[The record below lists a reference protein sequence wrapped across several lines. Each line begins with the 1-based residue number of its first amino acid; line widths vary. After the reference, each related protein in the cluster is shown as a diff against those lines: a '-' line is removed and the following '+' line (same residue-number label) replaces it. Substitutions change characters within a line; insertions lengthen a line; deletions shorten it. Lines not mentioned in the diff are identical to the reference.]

1 MARWIIDRLLQMVV
15 VLICAT
21 LLGFLLVRLL
31 KGNEVF
37 ALLGDNYTKQ
47 AAAQLNHELGLDKP
61 LPLQYLDWLGGA
73 VHGDFGTS
81 VTTHEPVAHSLF
93 AALGPTVELLV
104 GAQLVALLLTMLVTV
119 VSVRWRW
126 TDRLVTGFALLC
138 SSVPPFVLGL
148 LMIILFASV
157 LHLLPAIAWSWPSAG
172 GWGKN
177 FRGMI
182 MPWVAL
188 GISVF
193 PSYMRV
199 LRGQVYEQLDNEE
212 YVTLARMK
220 GLPGPAGARPAR
232 GPQLAERAGHP
243 GRADH
248 RLPHLRRGH
257 RRAGLQH
264 PRRGIAGLPGDHQPR
279 REHARG
285 RDRDDR
291 GGRRR
296 AQPHRRPDPDEAR
309 PAGAGPV
316 STAPSPVTAN
326 PRRDIR

>member
-73 VHGDFGTS
+73 LHGDFGTS
-81 VTTHEPVAHSLF
+81 VTTHVPVAHSLLM
-93 AALGPTVELLV
+93 ALGPTVELLA
-104 GAQLVALLLTMLVTV
+104 GAQLVALLLTMAVTA

-126 TDRLVTGFALLC
+126 TDRLVTGIALIC

-157 LHLLPAIAWSWPSAG
+157 LHLLPAIAWSWPGAG

-177 FRGMI
+177 LRGMI
-182 MPWVAL
+182 MPWAAL

-193 PSYMRV
+193 PNYMRV
-199 LRGQVYEQLDNEE
+199 LRGQVYEQIDHEE

-220 GLPGPAGARPAR
+220 GLSGPRVFGRHVIPNSLSGLVTLVAMTTGFLISGVVIVEQVFGIPGEGSLVYQAITNRDANTLEGAIVMIAVAVVLLNLI
-232 GPQLAERAGHP
+232 GDLIQM
-243 GRADH
+243 
-248 RLPHLRRGH
+248 RLD
-257 RRAGLQH
+257 
-264 PRRGIAGLPGDHQPR
+264 PRVRSNA
-279 REHARG
+279 
-285 RDRDDR
+285 
-291 GGRRR
+291 
-296 AQPHRRPDPDEAR
+296 
-309 PAGAGPV
+309 
-316 STAPSPVTAN
+316 
-326 PRRDIR
+326 

>member
-31 KGNEVF
+31 KGNEIF
-37 ALLGDNYTKQ
+37 ALLGDNYTRQ
-47 AAAQLNHELGLDKP
+47 AAAQLNQELGLNKP

-81 VTTHEPVAHSLF
+81 VTTHEPVAHSLL

-104 GAQLVALLLTMLVTV
+104 GAQLVALALTMLVTV

-182 MPWVAL
+182 MPWTAL
-188 GISVF
+188 GVSVF
-193 PSYMRV
+193 PNYMRV

-220 GLPGPAGARPAR
+220 GLT
-232 GPQLAERAGHP
+232 
-243 GRADH
+243 
-248 RLPHLRRGH
+248 
-257 RRAGLQH
+257 
-264 PRRGIAGLPGDHQPR
+264 
-279 REHARG
+279 
-285 RDRDDR
+285 
-291 GGRRR
+291 GRRVLGR
-296 AQPHRRPDPDEAR
+296 HVVPNSLSGLITLVAVTTGFLISGVVIVEQVFSIPGEGSLVYQAITNRDANTLEGAIVMIAVAVVVLNLIGDLIQMRLDPR
-309 PAGAGPV
+309 V
-316 STAPSPVTAN
+316 RVQ
-326 PRRDIR
+326 

>member
-37 ALLGDNYTKQ
+37 ALLGDNYTPQ

-138 SSVPPFVLGL
+138 SSIPPFVLGL

-188 GISVF
+188 GVSVF
-193 PSYMRV
+193 PNYMRV
-199 LRGQVYEQLDNEE
+199 LRGQVYEQLDQEE

-220 GLPGPAGARPAR
+220 GLPGRRVLGRHVIPNSLSGLITLVAVTTGFLISGVVIVEQVFGIPGEGSLVYQAITNRDANTLEGAIVMIAVAVVVLNLI
-232 GPQLAERAGHP
+232 GDLLQM
-243 GRADH
+243 
-248 RLPHLRRGH
+248 RLD
-257 RRAGLQH
+257 
-264 PRRGIAGLPGDHQPR
+264 PRL
-279 REHARG
+279 
-285 RDRDDR
+285 
-291 GGRRR
+291 R
-296 AQPHRRPDPDEAR
+296 AQRPPQ
-309 PAGAGPV
+309 
-316 STAPSPVTAN
+316 
-326 PRRDIR
+326 

>member
-1 MARWIIDRLLQMVV
+1 MARWIIDRLIQMIV
-15 VLICAT
+15 VLIFAT
-21 LLGFLLVRLL
+21 VLGFLLVRLL
-31 KGNEVF
+31 KGNELF

-81 VTTHEPVAHSLF
+81 ITTHEPVAHSLF

-138 SSVPPFVLGL
+138 SSIPPFVLGL

-172 GWGKN
+172 GWAKN

-188 GISVF
+188 GVSVF
-193 PSYMRV
+193 PTYMRV
-199 LRGQVYEQLDNEE
+199 LRGQVYEQLDHEE

-220 GLPGPAGARPAR
+220 GLPGRRVLGRHVIPNSRSGLITLVALTTGFLISGVVIVEQVFGIPGEGSLVYNAIQKRDATMLEGAILLIAVAVVVFNLIGELAQMRLDPRIRAR
-232 GPQLAERAGHP
+232 
-243 GRADH
+243 
-248 RLPHLRRGH
+248 
-257 RRAGLQH
+257 
-264 PRRGIAGLPGDHQPR
+264 
-279 REHARG
+279 
-285 RDRDDR
+285 
-291 GGRRR
+291 
-296 AQPHRRPDPDEAR
+296 
-309 PAGAGPV
+309 
-316 STAPSPVTAN
+316 
-326 PRRDIR
+326 

>member
-31 KGNEVF
+31 KGNEIF

-81 VTTHEPVAHSLF
+81 ITTHEPVAHSLF

-138 SSVPPFVLGL
+138 SSIPPFVLGL

-188 GISVF
+188 GVSVF

-220 GLPGPAGARPAR
+220 GLA
-232 GPQLAERAGHP
+232 
-243 GRADH
+243 
-248 RLPHLRRGH
+248 
-257 RRAGLQH
+257 
-264 PRRGIAGLPGDHQPR
+264 
-279 REHARG
+279 
-285 RDRDDR
+285 
-291 GGRRR
+291 GRRVLGR
-296 AQPHRRPDPDEAR
+296 HVVPNSLSGLVTLVAVTTGFLISGVVIVEQVFSIPGEGSLVYQAITNRDANTLEGAIVMIAVAVVVLNLIGDLIQMRLDPR
-309 PAGAGPV
+309 
-316 STAPSPVTAN
+316 
-326 PRRDIR
+326 IRVQ

>member
-1 MARWIIDRLLQMVV
+1 MARWIIDRLLQMIV

-31 KGNEVF
+31 KGNEVV

-47 AAAQLNHELGLDKP
+47 AAAQLTHELGLDKP

-81 VTTHEPVAHSLF
+81 VTTHEAVAHSLF
-93 AALGPTVELLV
+93 SALGPTVELLV
-104 GAQLVALLLTMLVTV
+104 GAQLVALLLTLLVTV

-138 SSVPPFVLGL
+138 SSVPAFVVGL

-157 LHLLPAIAWSWPSAG
+157 LHLLPAIAWSWPGAG

-177 FRGMI
+177 FKGMI

-188 GISVF
+188 GVSVF
-193 PSYMRV
+193 PGYMRV
-199 LRGQVYEQLDNEE
+199 LRSQVYEQIDHEE

-220 GLPGPAGARPAR
+220 GLA
-232 GPQLAERAGHP
+232 
-243 GRADH
+243 
-248 RLPHLRRGH
+248 
-257 RRAGLQH
+257 
-264 PRRGIAGLPGDHQPR
+264 
-279 REHARG
+279 
-285 RDRDDR
+285 
-291 GGRRR
+291 GRRVLGR
-296 AQPHRRPDPDEAR
+296 HVMPNSLSGLITLVALTTGFLISGVVIVEQVFGIPGEGSLVYQAITNRDANTLEGAIVMIAVAVVLLNLIGDLIQMRLDPR
-309 PAGAGPV
+309 V
-316 STAPSPVTAN
+316 RVQ
-326 PRRDIR
+326 

>member
-1 MARWIIDRLLQMVV
+1 MARWIIDRLLQMIV

-31 KGNEVF
+31 KGNEIF

-73 VHGDFGTS
+73 VRGDFGTS
-81 VTTHEPVAHSLF
+81 VTTHEPIAHSLLT
-93 AALGPTVELLV
+93 ALGPTVELLI
-104 GAQLVALLLTMLVTV
+104 GAQLVALLLTTLVTA

-126 TDRLVTGFALLC
+126 TDRLATGLALLF

-157 LHLLPAIAWSWPSAG
+157 LHLLPAIAWSAPSAG

-177 FRGMI
+177 FKGMI

-188 GISVF
+188 GVSVF
-193 PSYMRV
+193 PGYMRV
-199 LRGQVYEQLDNEE
+199 LRSQVYEQVDHEE

-220 GLPGPAGARPAR
+220 GLA
-232 GPQLAERAGHP
+232 
-243 GRADH
+243 
-248 RLPHLRRGH
+248 
-257 RRAGLQH
+257 
-264 PRRGIAGLPGDHQPR
+264 
-279 REHARG
+279 
-285 RDRDDR
+285 
-291 GGRRR
+291 GRRVLGR
-296 AQPHRRPDPDEAR
+296 HVLPNSLSGLITLVAMTTGFLISGVVIVEQVFGIPGEGSLVYQAITNRDANTLEGAIVMIAVAVVLLNLIGDLIQMRLDPR
-309 PAGAGPV
+309 V
-316 STAPSPVTAN
+316 RVQ
-326 PRRDIR
+326 

>member
-15 VLICAT
+15 VLIAAT

-81 VTTHEPVAHSLF
+81 ITTHEPVAHSLF
-93 AALGPTVELLV
+93 MALGPTVELLI
-104 GAQLVALLLTMLVTV
+104 GAQVVALALTLIVTA

-126 TDRLVTGFALLC
+126 TDRVVTGFALLC
-138 SSVPPFVLGL
+138 SSIPPFVLGL

-157 LHLLPAIAWSWPSAG
+157 LHLLPAIAWSWPGAG

-177 FRGMI
+177 FKGMI

-188 GISVF
+188 GVSVF
-193 PSYMRV
+193 PNYMRV
-199 LRGQVYEQLDNEE
+199 LRGQVYEQLDHEE

-220 GLPGPAGARPAR
+220 GLPARRVLGRHVVPNSLSGLVTLVALTTGFLISGVVIVEQVFGIPGEGSLVYQAITNRDANTLEGAIVMIAVAVVVLNLI
-232 GPQLAERAGHP
+232 GDLIQM
-243 GRADH
+243 
-248 RLPHLRRGH
+248 RLD
-257 RRAGLQH
+257 
-264 PRRGIAGLPGDHQPR
+264 PRV
-279 REHARG
+279 
-285 RDRDDR
+285 
-291 GGRRR
+291 R
-296 AQPHRRPDPDEAR
+296 AQ
-309 PAGAGPV
+309 
-316 STAPSPVTAN
+316 
-326 PRRDIR
+326 

>member
-15 VLICAT
+15 VLICVT

-93 AALGPTVELLV
+93 KALGPTVELLI

-157 LHLLPAIAWSWPSAG
+157 LHLLPAIAWSAPSAG

-188 GISVF
+188 GVAVF
-193 PSYMRV
+193 PNYMRV
-199 LRGQVYEQLDNEE
+199 LRGQVYDQLDHEE

-220 GLPGPAGARPAR
+220 GLA
-232 GPQLAERAGHP
+232 
-243 GRADH
+243 
-248 RLPHLRRGH
+248 
-257 RRAGLQH
+257 
-264 PRRGIAGLPGDHQPR
+264 
-279 REHARG
+279 
-285 RDRDDR
+285 
-291 GGRRR
+291 GRRVLGRHVVPNSLSGLVTLVALTTGFLISGVVIVEQVFGIPGEGSLVYNAIQKRDATMLEGAILLIAVAVVVFNLIGELAQMRLDPRIR
-296 AQPHRRPDPDEAR
+296 AR
-309 PAGAGPV
+309 
-316 STAPSPVTAN
+316 
-326 PRRDIR
+326 

>member
-1 MARWIIDRLLQMVV
+1 MARWIIDRLLQMIV
-15 VLICAT
+15 VLVAAT

-93 AALGPTVELLV
+93 TALGPTVELLI
-104 GAQLVALLLTMLVTV
+104 GAQVVALALTLVVTA

-126 TDRLVTGFALLC
+126 TDRVVTGFALLC
-138 SSVPPFVLGL
+138 SSIPPFVLGL

-157 LHLLPAIAWSWPSAG
+157 LHLLPAIAWSWPGAG

-177 FRGMI
+177 FKGMI
-182 MPWVAL
+182 LPWVAL
-188 GISVF
+188 GVSVF
-193 PSYMRV
+193 PNYMRV
-199 LRGQVYEQLDNEE
+199 LRGQVYEQLDHEE

-220 GLPGPAGARPAR
+220 GLPARRVLGRHVIPNSLSGLVTLVALTTGFLISGVVIVEQVFGIPGEGSLVYQAITNRDANTLEGAIVMIAVAVVVLNLIGDLIQMRLDPRVRAR
-232 GPQLAERAGHP
+232 
-243 GRADH
+243 
-248 RLPHLRRGH
+248 
-257 RRAGLQH
+257 
-264 PRRGIAGLPGDHQPR
+264 
-279 REHARG
+279 
-285 RDRDDR
+285 
-291 GGRRR
+291 
-296 AQPHRRPDPDEAR
+296 
-309 PAGAGPV
+309 
-316 STAPSPVTAN
+316 
-326 PRRDIR
+326 

>member
-15 VLICAT
+15 VLVAAT

-81 VTTHEPVAHSLF
+81 ITTHEPVAHSLF
-93 AALGPTVELLV
+93 MALGPTVELLI
-104 GAQLVALLLTMLVTV
+104 GAQVVALALTLIVTA

-126 TDRLVTGFALLC
+126 TDRVVTGFALLC
-138 SSVPPFVLGL
+138 SSIPPFVLGL

-157 LHLLPAIAWSWPSAG
+157 LHLLPAIAWSWPGAG

-177 FRGMI
+177 FKGMI

-188 GISVF
+188 GVSVF
-193 PSYMRV
+193 PNYMRV
-199 LRGQVYEQLDNEE
+199 LRGQVYEQLDHEE

-220 GLPGPAGARPAR
+220 GLPARRVLGRHVVPNSLSGLVTLVALTTGFLISGVVIVEQVFGIPGEGSLVYQAITNRDANTLEGAIVMIAVAVVVLNLI
-232 GPQLAERAGHP
+232 GDLIQM
-243 GRADH
+243 
-248 RLPHLRRGH
+248 RLD
-257 RRAGLQH
+257 
-264 PRRGIAGLPGDHQPR
+264 PRV
-279 REHARG
+279 
-285 RDRDDR
+285 
-291 GGRRR
+291 R
-296 AQPHRRPDPDEAR
+296 AQ
-309 PAGAGPV
+309 
-316 STAPSPVTAN
+316 
-326 PRRDIR
+326 

>member
-1 MARWIIDRLLQMVV
+1 MARWIIDRLLQMIVV
-15 VLICAT
+15 VICAT

-93 AALGPTVELLV
+93 MALGPTVELLI
-104 GAQLVALLLTMLVTV
+104 GAQVVALALTLVVTA

-126 TDRLVTGFALLC
+126 TDRVVTGFALLC
-138 SSVPPFVLGL
+138 SSIPPFVLGL

-157 LHLLPAIAWSWPSAG
+157 LHLLPAIAWSWPGAG

-177 FRGMI
+177 FKGMI

-188 GISVF
+188 GVSVF
-193 PSYMRV
+193 PNYMRV
-199 LRGQVYEQLDNEE
+199 LRGQVYEQLDHEE

-220 GLPGPAGARPAR
+220 GLPARRVLGRHVVPNSLSGLVTLVALTTGFLISGVVIVEQVFGIPGEGSLVYQAITNRDANTLEGAIVMIAVAVVVLNLIGDLIQMRLDPRVRAR
-232 GPQLAERAGHP
+232 
-243 GRADH
+243 
-248 RLPHLRRGH
+248 
-257 RRAGLQH
+257 
-264 PRRGIAGLPGDHQPR
+264 
-279 REHARG
+279 
-285 RDRDDR
+285 
-291 GGRRR
+291 
-296 AQPHRRPDPDEAR
+296 
-309 PAGAGPV
+309 
-316 STAPSPVTAN
+316 
-326 PRRDIR
+326 

>member
-15 VLICAT
+15 VLVAAT

-93 AALGPTVELLV
+93 TALGPTVELLI
-104 GAQLVALLLTMLVTV
+104 GAQVVALALTLIVTA

-126 TDRLVTGFALLC
+126 TDRVVTGFALLC

-157 LHLLPAIAWSWPSAG
+157 LHLLPAIAWSWPGAG

-177 FRGMI
+177 FKGMI

-188 GISVF
+188 GVSVF
-193 PSYMRV
+193 PNYMRV
-199 LRGQVYEQLDNEE
+199 LRGQVYEQLDHEE

-220 GLPGPAGARPAR
+220 GLPARRVLGRHVIPNSLSGLVTLVALTTGFLISGVVIVEQVFGIPGEGSLVYQAITNRDANTLEGAIVMIAVAVVVLNLI
-232 GPQLAERAGHP
+232 GDLIQM
-243 GRADH
+243 
-248 RLPHLRRGH
+248 RLDPRLRV
-257 RRAGLQH
+257 Q
-264 PRRGIAGLPGDHQPR
+264 
-279 REHARG
+279 
-285 RDRDDR
+285 
-291 GGRRR
+291 
-296 AQPHRRPDPDEAR
+296 
-309 PAGAGPV
+309 
-316 STAPSPVTAN
+316 
-326 PRRDIR
+326 

>member
-15 VLICAT
+15 VLIAAT

-81 VTTHEPVAHSLF
+81 ITTHEPVAHSLF
-93 AALGPTVELLV
+93 MALGPTVELLI
-104 GAQLVALLLTMLVTV
+104 GAQVVALALTLIVTA

-126 TDRLVTGFALLC
+126 TDRVVTGFALLC
-138 SSVPPFVLGL
+138 SSIPPFVLGL

-157 LHLLPAIAWSWPSAG
+157 LHLLPAIAWSWPGAG

-177 FRGMI
+177 FKGMI

-188 GISVF
+188 GVSVF
-193 PSYMRV
+193 PNYMRV
-199 LRGQVYEQLDNEE
+199 LRGQVYEQLDHEE

-220 GLPGPAGARPAR
+220 GLPARRVLGRHVVPNSLSGLVTLVALTTGFLISGVVIVEQVFGIPGEGSLVYQAITNRDANTLEGAIVMIAVAVVVLNLI
-232 GPQLAERAGHP
+232 GDLIQM
-243 GRADH
+243 
-248 RLPHLRRGH
+248 RLD
-257 RRAGLQH
+257 
-264 PRRGIAGLPGDHQPR
+264 PRVRVQ
-279 REHARG
+279 
-285 RDRDDR
+285 
-291 GGRRR
+291 
-296 AQPHRRPDPDEAR
+296 
-309 PAGAGPV
+309 
-316 STAPSPVTAN
+316 
-326 PRRDIR
+326 

>member
-15 VLICAT
+15 VLIAAT

-81 VTTHEPVAHSLF
+81 ITTHEPVAHSLF
-93 AALGPTVELLV
+93 MALGPTVELLV
-104 GAQLVALLLTMLVTV
+104 GAQVVALALTLIVTA

-126 TDRLVTGFALLC
+126 TDRVVTGFALLC
-138 SSVPPFVLGL
+138 SSIPPFVLGL

-157 LHLLPAIAWSWPSAG
+157 LHLLPAIAWSWPGAG

-177 FRGMI
+177 FKGMI

-188 GISVF
+188 GVSVF
-193 PSYMRV
+193 PNYMRV
-199 LRGQVYEQLDNEE
+199 LRGQVYEQLDHEE

-220 GLPGPAGARPAR
+220 GLPARRVLGRHVVPNSLSGLVTLVALTTGFLISGVVIVEQVFGIPGEGSLVYQAITNRDANTLEGAIVMIAVAVVVLNLIGDLIQMRLDPRVRAR
-232 GPQLAERAGHP
+232 
-243 GRADH
+243 
-248 RLPHLRRGH
+248 
-257 RRAGLQH
+257 
-264 PRRGIAGLPGDHQPR
+264 
-279 REHARG
+279 
-285 RDRDDR
+285 
-291 GGRRR
+291 
-296 AQPHRRPDPDEAR
+296 
-309 PAGAGPV
+309 
-316 STAPSPVTAN
+316 
-326 PRRDIR
+326 

>member
-37 ALLGDNYTKQ
+37 ALLGDNYTPQ
-47 AAAQLNHELGLDKP
+47 AAAQLNQELGLNKP

-81 VTTHEPVAHSLF
+81 VTTHEPVAHSLL

-138 SSVPPFVLGL
+138 SSIPPFVLGL

-188 GISVF
+188 GVSVF
-193 PSYMRV
+193 PNYMRV

-220 GLPGPAGARPAR
+220 GLT
-232 GPQLAERAGHP
+232 
-243 GRADH
+243 
-248 RLPHLRRGH
+248 
-257 RRAGLQH
+257 
-264 PRRGIAGLPGDHQPR
+264 
-279 REHARG
+279 
-285 RDRDDR
+285 
-291 GGRRR
+291 GRRVLGR
-296 AQPHRRPDPDEAR
+296 HVIPNSLSGLITLVAMTTGFLISGVVIVEQVFSIPGEGSLVYQAITNRDANTLEGAIVMIAVAVVVLNLIGDLIQMRLDPR
-309 PAGAGPV
+309 LRV
-316 STAPSPVTAN
+316 Q
-326 PRRDIR
+326 

>member
-1 MARWIIDRLLQMVV
+1 MARWIIDRLLQMIV

-93 AALGPTVELLV
+93 TALGPTVELLI
-104 GAQLVALLLTMLVTV
+104 GAQVVALALTLVVTA

-126 TDRLVTGFALLC
+126 TDRVVTGFALLC
-138 SSVPPFVLGL
+138 SSIPPFVLGL

-157 LHLLPAIAWSWPSAG
+157 LHLLPAIAWSWPGAG

-177 FRGMI
+177 FKGMI
-182 MPWVAL
+182 LPWVAL
-188 GISVF
+188 GVSVF
-193 PSYMRV
+193 PNYMRV
-199 LRGQVYEQLDNEE
+199 LRGQVYEQLDHEE

-220 GLPGPAGARPAR
+220 GLPARRVLGRHVIPNSLSGLVTLVALTTGFLISGVVIVEQVFGIPGEGSLVYQAITNRDANTLEGAIVMIAVAVVVLNLIGDLIQMRLDPRVRAR
-232 GPQLAERAGHP
+232 
-243 GRADH
+243 
-248 RLPHLRRGH
+248 
-257 RRAGLQH
+257 
-264 PRRGIAGLPGDHQPR
+264 
-279 REHARG
+279 
-285 RDRDDR
+285 
-291 GGRRR
+291 
-296 AQPHRRPDPDEAR
+296 
-309 PAGAGPV
+309 
-316 STAPSPVTAN
+316 
-326 PRRDIR
+326 

>member
-81 VTTHEPVAHSLF
+81 ITTHEPVAHSLF
-93 AALGPTVELLV
+93 TALGPTVELLI

-148 LMIILFASV
+148 LMIILFASA
-157 LHLLPAIAWSWPSAG
+157 LHLLPAIAWSWPGAG

-177 FRGMI
+177 FKGMI
-182 MPWVAL
+182 MPWLAL

-193 PSYMRV
+193 PNYMRV
-199 LRGQVYEQLDNEE
+199 LRGQVYEQLDHEE

-220 GLPGPAGARPAR
+220 GLPARRVLGRHVVPNSLSGLVTLVALTTGFLISGVVIVEQVFGIPGEGSLVYQAITNRDANTLEGAIVMIAVAVVVLNLI
-232 GPQLAERAGHP
+232 GDLIQM
-243 GRADH
+243 
-248 RLPHLRRGH
+248 RLD
-257 RRAGLQH
+257 
-264 PRRGIAGLPGDHQPR
+264 PRVRVQ
-279 REHARG
+279 
-285 RDRDDR
+285 
-291 GGRRR
+291 
-296 AQPHRRPDPDEAR
+296 
-309 PAGAGPV
+309 
-316 STAPSPVTAN
+316 
-326 PRRDIR
+326 

>member
-1 MARWIIDRLLQMVV
+1 MARWIIDRLLQMIV
-15 VLICAT
+15 VLICAS

-31 KGNEVF
+31 KGNEIF

-81 VTTHEPVAHSLF
+81 VTTHEPIAHSLLT
-93 AALGPTVELLV
+93 ALGPTVELLI
-104 GAQLVALLLTMLVTV
+104 GAQLVALLLTALVTA

-126 TDRLVTGFALLC
+126 TDRIATGLALLF
-138 SSVPPFVLGL
+138 SSIPPFVLGL

-177 FRGMI
+177 FKGMI

-188 GISVF
+188 GVSVF
-193 PSYMRV
+193 PGYMRV
-199 LRGQVYEQLDNEE
+199 LRSQVYEQVDHEE

-220 GLPGPAGARPAR
+220 GLPGRRVFGRHVLPNSLSGLITLVAMTTGFLISGVVIVEQVFGIPGEGSLVYQAITNRDANTLEGAIVMIAVAVVLLNLIGDLIQMRV
-232 GPQLAERAGHP
+232 
-243 GRADH
+243 D
-248 RLPHLRRGH
+248 
-257 RRAGLQH
+257 
-264 PRRGIAGLPGDHQPR
+264 PRVRVQ
-279 REHARG
+279 
-285 RDRDDR
+285 
-291 GGRRR
+291 
-296 AQPHRRPDPDEAR
+296 
-309 PAGAGPV
+309 
-316 STAPSPVTAN
+316 
-326 PRRDIR
+326 

>member
-15 VLICAT
+15 VLVAAT

-81 VTTHEPVAHSLF
+81 ITTHEPVAHSLF
-93 AALGPTVELLV
+93 MALGPTVELLI
-104 GAQLVALLLTMLVTV
+104 GAQVVALALTLIVTA

-126 TDRLVTGFALLC
+126 TDRVVTGFALLC
-138 SSVPPFVLGL
+138 SSIPPFVLGL

-157 LHLLPAIAWSWPSAG
+157 LHLLPAIAWSWPGAG

-177 FRGMI
+177 FKGMI
-182 MPWVAL
+182 LPWVAL
-188 GISVF
+188 GVSVF
-193 PSYMRV
+193 PNYMRV
-199 LRGQVYEQLDNEE
+199 LRGQVYEQLDHEE

-220 GLPGPAGARPAR
+220 GLPARRVLGRHVVPNSLSGLVTLVALTTGFLISGVVIVEQVFGIPGEGSLVYQAITNRDANTLEGAIVMIAVAVVVLNLIGDLIQMRLDPRVRAR
-232 GPQLAERAGHP
+232 
-243 GRADH
+243 
-248 RLPHLRRGH
+248 
-257 RRAGLQH
+257 
-264 PRRGIAGLPGDHQPR
+264 
-279 REHARG
+279 
-285 RDRDDR
+285 
-291 GGRRR
+291 
-296 AQPHRRPDPDEAR
+296 
-309 PAGAGPV
+309 
-316 STAPSPVTAN
+316 
-326 PRRDIR
+326 

>member
-37 ALLGDNYTKQ
+37 ALLGDNYTKA

-81 VTTHEPVAHSLF
+81 VTTHEPVAHSLLV
-93 AALGPTVELLV
+93 ALGPTVELLI

-126 TDRLVTGFALLC
+126 TDRMVTGFALLC
-138 SSVPPFVLGL
+138 SSIPSFVLGL

-157 LHLLPAIAWSWPSAG
+157 LHLLPAIAWSWPGAG

-177 FRGMI
+177 FKGMI
-182 MPWVAL
+182 LPWVAL

-193 PSYMRV
+193 PNYMRV
-199 LRGQVYEQLDNEE
+199 LRGQVYEQLDHEE

-220 GLPGPAGARPAR
+220 GLPGRRVLGRHVVPNSLSGLITLVAMTTGFLISGVVIVEQVFGIPGEGSLVYQAITNRDANTLEGAIVIIAVAVVV
-232 GPQLAERAGHP
+232 LNLI
-243 GRADH
+243 ADLIQM
-248 RLPHLRRGH
+248 RLD
-257 RRAGLQH
+257 
-264 PRRGIAGLPGDHQPR
+264 PRVRVQ
-279 REHARG
+279 
-285 RDRDDR
+285 
-291 GGRRR
+291 
-296 AQPHRRPDPDEAR
+296 
-309 PAGAGPV
+309 
-316 STAPSPVTAN
+316 
-326 PRRDIR
+326 

>member
-1 MARWIIDRLLQMVV
+1 MARWIIDRLLQMIV

-31 KGNEVF
+31 KGNEIF

-73 VHGDFGTS
+73 VRGDFGTS
-81 VTTHEPVAHSLF
+81 VTTHEPIAHSLL
-93 AALGPTVELLV
+93 AALGPTVELLT
-104 GAQLVALLLTMLVTV
+104 GAQLVALLLTALVTA

-126 TDRLVTGFALLC
+126 TDRLATGLALLC

-157 LHLLPAIAWSWPSAG
+157 LHLLPAIAWSAPSAG

-177 FRGMI
+177 FKGMI
-182 MPWVAL
+182 MPWAAL

-193 PSYMRV
+193 PGYMRV
-199 LRGQVYEQLDNEE
+199 LRSQVYEQVDHEE

-220 GLPGPAGARPAR
+220 GLA
-232 GPQLAERAGHP
+232 
-243 GRADH
+243 
-248 RLPHLRRGH
+248 
-257 RRAGLQH
+257 
-264 PRRGIAGLPGDHQPR
+264 
-279 REHARG
+279 
-285 RDRDDR
+285 
-291 GGRRR
+291 GRRVLGR
-296 AQPHRRPDPDEAR
+296 HVLPNSLSGLITLVAMTTGFLISGVVIVEQVFGIPGEGSLVYQAITNRDANTLEGAIVMIAVAVVLLNLIGDLIQMRLDPR
-309 PAGAGPV
+309 V
-316 STAPSPVTAN
+316 RVQ
-326 PRRDIR
+326 